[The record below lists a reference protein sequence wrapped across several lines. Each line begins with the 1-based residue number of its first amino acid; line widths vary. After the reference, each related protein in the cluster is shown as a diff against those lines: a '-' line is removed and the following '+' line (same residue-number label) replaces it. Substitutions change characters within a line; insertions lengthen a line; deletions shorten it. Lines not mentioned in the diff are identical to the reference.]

1 MTTYSYYCVI
11 DQLHRE
17 SLLLDGPTY
26 EALSAMMDQNPMRF
40 IAIRLVH
47 IESAEPLSDEELSRR
62 LMLLCDS

>member
-1 MTTYSYYCVI
+1 MTHYSYFCAI

-17 SLLLDGPTY
+17 SLLIDGPTY

-62 LMLLCDS
+62 VALLLDS